1 MVFGDLVLHF
11 GHMPTAT
18 VRATWDSGVTAP
30 SENTG
35 KIRLT
40 QPRPHGNRFLAE
52 IDLAELDERERPGMT
67 WQARSSE
74 LGRSHFVLTS
84 RRMCYVGRHLA
95 IAIHLI
101 DDRPVPLLGRVV
113 SCDYTDDGLYRIDLD
128 LLKIDEGHAV
138 YEWAF
143 EHGVRR
149 ASKARA

>member
-1 MVFGDLVLHF
+1 MVFGDVVSHF

-18 VRATWDSGVTAP
+18 VRATWDSGVIAP
-30 SENTG
+30 SENAG